1 VKGAISLYGRSLRD
15 ELIAWAQE
23 QGFAAQDPSVLK
35 LIDYVAAKYSSAVE
49 KTKAYYKGM
58 MDEVKALDKAVERVK
73 PAAIQM
79 LKSMLARTTP
89 AEARGG

>member
-1 VKGAISLYGRSLRD
+1 M
-15 ELIAWAQE
+15 
-23 QGFAAQDPSVLK
+23 LK